1 MVWVRAL
8 SVGLGCIS
16 LIAFI
21 SGGGKC
27 QTDTTGRE
35 STQLV

>member
-1 MVWVRAL
+1 MVWVRTL

-16 LIAFI
+16 LVAFI

-27 QTDTTGRE
+27 QTNKTGRE

>member
-16 LIAFI
+16 LAAFI
-21 SGGGKC
+21 SGVGQC
-27 QTDTTGRE
+27 QTDITGRE
-35 STQLV
+35 STLVV